1 MQRKE
6 LGFTLI
12 ELLVVIV
19 IVGVLTT
26 LAVPRYNRFV
36 AKSRQS
42 EAKTMLA
49 DIAMLQDA
57 YKVVEE
63 KYENLNNN
71 GHYVGGNHCGPDYE
85 NNKLGFRP
93 SGCEELRYGYSS
105 SGGTTTFTV
114 IADTA
119 QSGNDPIYPGCTE
132 HDRWQIDQDRTLK
145 VGVAPLDP
153 PGAAAAGNAVVLC
166 ED

>member
-19 IVGVLTT
+19 IVGILAT

-57 YKVVEE
+57 YKVVNE
-63 KYENLNNN
+63 KYIGLNAI
-71 GHYVGGNHCGPDYE
+71 GGDACPGDESNA
-85 NNKLGFRP
+85 LGFRP
-93 SGCEELRYGYSS
+93 SDCTKLRYVYNSD
-105 SGGTTTFTV
+105 TTFVAVAHSDPTQPG
-114 IADTA
+114 I
-119 QSGNDPIYPGCTE
+119 DPIYPGCTE
-132 HDRWQIDQDRTLK
+132 SDRWQIDETRTLK
-145 VGVAPLDP
+145 VGDSPLPP
-153 PGAAAAGNAVVLC
+153 PGAAAAGNAVVMC